1 MPSGRI
7 YKPISRE
14 DVERAIKYS
23 KSAKGA
29 ARYLGVSVETWHKN
43 ASRYTDEATGKTL
56 SELHKNKSGK
66 GIPKLVARKDREDYL
81 MDILEG
87 RVPSQYVSIKR
98 VKERVIEE
106 GYLEHCCN
114 SCGFDESRP
123 LDEKKPLILN
133 FLNGN
138 KKDWRLENLELLC
151 FNCYFINVANIFTE
165 EQMEALENYQVSSR
179 KRIEV
184 FDLPPQHAEAIE
196 KTANINN
203 TYVSEMDSPLDKPD
217 DYGNDL
223 IAFQKRKK

>member
-1 MPSGRI
+1 M
-7 YKPISRE
+7 
-14 DVERAIKYS
+14 
-23 KSAKGA
+23 
-29 ARYLGVSVETWHKN
+29 
-43 ASRYTDEATGKTL
+43 
-56 SELHKNKSGK
+56 
-66 GIPKLVARKDREDYL
+66 
-81 MDILEG
+81 
-87 RVPSQYVSIKR
+87 
-98 VKERVIEE
+98 
-106 GYLEHCCN
+106 
-114 SCGFDESRP
+114 F
-123 LDEKKPLILN
+123 
-133 FLNGN
+133 NGN

-179 KRIEV
+179 KKIEV